1 MVKMNDVKKTIAV
14 TSIVAG
20 SFLSLSLLRSETS
33 LPVPK
38 TTKSSINTNQKIIH
52 ELIRKDAELEKK
64 LSLSITENKK
74 LIKKLNDINHIYK
87 SELHPSTGAV
97 IFGIK
102 RNAF

>member
-33 LPVPK
+33 LPVPQK
-38 TTKSSINTNQKIIH
+38 AESSIINQKIIH
-52 ELIRKDAELEKK
+52 ELIRKDAELETK
-64 LSLSITENKK
+64 LSLSTTENKK
-74 LIKKLNDINHIYK
+74 LTKKLNDINHIYK